1 MVPKSPNLNPKMVS
15 KSTNLNLVPEVGYT
29 ILLEP
34 PVDDLS
40 IYTRLW
46 EPPLDDLSI
55 YTRLLEPPVD
65 DFLNPNLVSKSK
77 NQNPKRQNEVPCTF
91 AVKGVHTSGNHHKSI
106 PHRCHVSTCRQDPML
121 FFPAGGS
128 VCVSLRRHVMRCLA

>member
-1 MVPKSPNLNPKMVS
+1 MVSQNHKPKPENCFQNTNLNPNLVPKSTNLNPNLVPKSTNLNPKMVS
-15 KSTNLNLVPEVGYT
+15 KSTN
-29 ILLEP
+29 
-34 PVDDLS
+34 
-40 IYTRLW
+40 
-46 EPPLDDLSI
+46 
-55 YTRLLEPPVD
+55 
-65 DFLNPNLVSKSK
+65 LNPNLVSKSK